1 MGFEGGIDRKFR
13 EAAAF
18 YWLYT
23 ILILVGAGIVL
34 IPRVPLWKIFIFSQV
49 GNGVWL
55 PIVVIFILLLVNRK
69 DLMGEHTNSMMFN
82 VVAWITAVGVVFFVF
97 LLGGQGGF
105 QWVDGV
111 PGGGDKGEG

>member
-34 IPRVPLWKIFIFSQV
+34 IPRVPLWKIFIFSQG

-69 DLMGEHTNSMMFN
+69 DLMGEHTNSMTFN
-82 VVAWITAVGVVFFVF
+82 VVAWITAVGVGV
-97 LLGGQGGF
+97 GGVVVGGGGGYQG
-105 QWVDGV
+105 VDGV
-111 PGGGDKGEG
+111 